1 MNVTVNS
8 ILSYAINKWKQIDPE
23 AIQSNKSMDCT
34 RSNQIVVGLTLTLS
48 MTELWPENVL
58 SKKLLPLLIDLVQ

>member
-1 MNVTVNS
+1 M
-8 ILSYAINKWKQIDPE
+8 LSYAINEWKQINPE
-23 AIQSNKSMDCT
+23 AIQSNKSMDRI
-34 RSNQIVVGLTLTLS
+34 RSNQILVCLTLTLS